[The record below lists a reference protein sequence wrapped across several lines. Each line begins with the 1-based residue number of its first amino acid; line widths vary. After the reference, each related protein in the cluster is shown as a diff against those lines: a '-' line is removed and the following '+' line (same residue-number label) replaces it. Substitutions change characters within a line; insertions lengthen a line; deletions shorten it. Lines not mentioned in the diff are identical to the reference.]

1 MTTTPDARA
10 VIRSRGTWVGLAIP
24 VVIAMLSMIGPFS
37 IDTPF
42 PAFPAMASDFEVEP
56 GRMQLVVTTYLGA
69 FALMSVLHGPLSD
82 AVGRRPVML
91 VSCGVYALASVG
103 AALSPSLP
111 ILLAFRAL
119 QGLSAGGSTIV
130 SRTLVRDLYDGPD
143 AQRLM
148 SRVAVIFS
156 VAPAIAPVI
165 GGLLLQVG
173 PWPLEFWFMAT
184 LGLVLIAAILV
195 VLPETHPE
203 HLRTPLR
210 LREIGRGLLDVAG
223 DAAFHRVT
231 WAMTLT
237 FGGQFLYIGGAAI
250 FVGDLLGQGEPDYW
264 KFFAPMVAGLMLG
277 SLISSRLAGRIGPL
291 RLITGGLAFSTVSA
305 LAAVAIAVVAG
316 PTLPWAVVGPSLIAL
331 GVGAAYPNQNLVLL
345 DLFPLRRGAVMSAA
359 TFCTLMFNAIAAVT
373 ITPYAGRSVVGL
385 AVAAAL
391 LVGLGGVVWL
401 SHLRAMRRSPSSRRS
416 PAGDQGV
423 TEQA

>member
-1 MTTTPDARA
+1 MVSR
-10 VIRSRGTWVGLAIP
+10 RGTWAGLAIP

-42 PAFPAMASDFEVEP
+42 PAFPQMADDFRVEASQ
-56 GRMQLVVTTYLGA
+56 MQLVVTTYLGS
-69 FALMSVLHGPLSD
+69 FALMSVFHGPLSD

-111 ILLAFRAL
+111 VLLAFRAL

-130 SRTLVRDLYDGPD
+130 SRTLVRDLSDGPE

-165 GGLLLQVG
+165 GGLLLQAG
-173 PWPLEFWFMAT
+173 PWPLEFWFMAA

-210 LREIGRGLLDVAG
+210 IGAIVGGLSAVPRRRGVPPRD
-223 DAAFHRVT
+223 
-231 WAMTLT
+231 
-237 FGGQFLYIGGAAI
+237 
-250 FVGDLLGQGEPDYW
+250 VGDDAHLRRAVPLHRRRGDLRRR
-264 KFFAPMVAGLMLG
+264 AAG
-277 SLISSRLAGRIGPL
+277 AGRA
-291 RLITGGLAFSTVSA
+291 RLLEV
-305 LAAVAIAVVAG
+305 
-316 PTLPWAVVGPSLIAL
+316 
-331 GVGAAYPNQNLVLL
+331 
-345 DLFPLRRGAVMSAA
+345 
-359 TFCTLMFNAIAAVT
+359 
-373 ITPYAGRSVVGL
+373 
-385 AVAAAL
+385 
-391 LVGLGGVVWL
+391 
-401 SHLRAMRRSPSSRRS
+401 LRADGRRADARL
-416 PAGDQGV
+416 G
-423 TEQA
+423 